1 MPPVKSNQSPI
12 KVLNA
17 GRFQTPQVL
26 CSTLRTRY
34 DCFWLSELCTK
45 DDNLSVHHHRTC
57 LKYNT
62 GTSKRILGHKKETKQ
77 AKKKGIS
84 TQKKEKSDSQ

>member
-1 MPPVKSNQSPI
+1 MQVDLRLLRFCA
-12 KVLNA
+12 VL
-17 GRFQTPQVL
+17 
-26 CSTLRTRY
+26 SLRTRC

-45 DDNLSVHHHRTC
+45 DDNLSVHHHHTC

-62 GTSKRILGHKKETKQ
+62 GASKRILGHKKETKQ

-84 TQKKEKSDSQ
+84 TQKKEKSDIYQSVTSILQS